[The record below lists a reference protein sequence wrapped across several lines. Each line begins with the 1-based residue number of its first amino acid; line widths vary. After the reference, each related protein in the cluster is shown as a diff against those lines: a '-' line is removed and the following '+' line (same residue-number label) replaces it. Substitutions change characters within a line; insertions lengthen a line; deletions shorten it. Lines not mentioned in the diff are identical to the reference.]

1 MKRGPAIA
9 AVVLALGLA
18 ALPASAATVR
28 VELEPRESTVGDRVQ
43 ATLVVEGAPGEIAAP
58 PRFPAWEK
66 TWGEAEIVAVQ
77 PPVETAGAY
86 RQQITLAA
94 FRTGEV
100 PLPPVEIALVG
111 GGALRTPADAALHVR
126 SVLPAAEGEPGPAPP
141 APARVLPWGERFWWT
156 LAACLALT
164 LLATAALLW
173 RRRRETE
180 SADSSR
186 PALSPLAELL
196 ARLAELETRAGEL
209 PLERSHTALSLALRR
224 YLGRAL
230 DFPAAESTTSEIQ
243 RQLRS
248 RHLPGDLAQRSG
260 RLLRDCDG
268 IKFARAEST
277 AAELQARLAAGRE
290 IGRAIEEHLA
300 PPPALEATA

>member
-1 MKRGPAIA
+1 MKRLLAIGA
-9 AVVLALGLA
+9 LSWLAVVA
-18 ALPASAATVR
+18 PPVRAATVR
-28 VELEPRESTVGDRVQ
+28 LELEPRESTVGDRVR
-43 ATLVVEGAPGEIAAP
+43 ASLVVESAPGELAAA

-66 TWGEAEIVAVQ
+66 TWGEAEILAVQ
-77 PPVETAGAY
+77 PPVETAGVY
-86 RQQITLAA
+86 RQDLTLAA

-100 PLPPVEIALVG
+100 VLPPVEIALPG

-126 SVLPAAEGEPGPAPP
+126 SVLPAGEREPKPAPP
-141 APARVLPWGERFWWT
+141 LPARALPWGVRFWWT
-156 LAACLALT
+156 VAAGLALILAAA
-164 LLATAALLW
+164 AALLW
-173 RRRRETE
+173 RRRRAE
-180 SADSSR
+180 AAAGSSR

-196 ARLAELETRAGEL
+196 VRLAELESRAGEL

-224 YLGRAL
+224 YLGRTL

-248 RHLPGDLAQRSG
+248 RHLPGDLAQRAG

-277 AAELQARLAAGRE
+277 AVELQARLAAGRD
-290 IGRAIEEHLA
+290 IGRAIEAHLA